1 MYSKLLQQILSG
13 FGLLTGAS
21 YPFQTLALFWRSP
34 SLLPYIII
42 PLLLNI
48 GLGIFLYWQLFSWEQ
63 NTIEIILINS
73 RDQWQIIY
81 NQLPTWL
88 QGIEILIQVLF
99 WVVKLFLQLA
109 TLILTGF
116 ILAQIGVL
124 LGAPWYGRLS
134 EKLEFLRLGKC
145 YLKEVGLLREI
156 QRAIA
161 FELKKLVIIIGL
173 GFPCFLFNFFPGI
186 GPLIATIGGIT
197 ITTTLTC
204 LDFLDQPLER
214 RRLSFRAKLGM
225 IIYTSLNIDAIS
237 NENQRNETE
246 SYWFWQY
253 MRYARAVSNN
263 NKEMIQTILH
273 SLIGKV
279 SQTTTDTAPD
289 SFFEEDIEQV
299 HQVFP
304 SFFV

>member
-145 YLKEVGLLREI
+145 YIQEVGFVQEI

-225 IIYTSLNIDAIS
+225 IIKSLPSSGGFGLTCLGLVSIPLVNLVTIPLCVAAGTLFFSDRLYPRYFA
-237 NENQRNETE
+237 ELE
-246 SYWFWQY
+246 SQFPTLNVEQY
-253 MRYARAVSNN
+253 
-263 NKEMIQTILH
+263 
-273 SLIGKV
+273 
-279 SQTTTDTAPD
+279 
-289 SFFEEDIEQV
+289 
-299 HQVFP
+299 
-304 SFFV
+304 